1 MAEITSSDGV
11 IKKIQEFDE
20 YLDQSMEVLRSL
32 RGIKEDVEKQSLS
45 FAQKSEQLSQ
55 YEKNLSTLWEK
66 AQIVSQEIDEILS
79 PIRKEKDELQ
89 RLDKK
94 ITEGLAEQD
103 ATIRSTIEQGLNVQ
117 AELIRQE
124 MVKLNQAQTEFHQR
138 ADAFFKSFLKYANK
152 ELEKHRDAQQAFQT
166 KIDEATEATRKEME
180 SKIADFLYKQNA
192 LVVNLSQQIDS
203 YQRLTESLKSALDI
217 QSRQVAYLE
226 SQNSEHRQAAENIK
240 RDLKQQG
247 GEFDTKLKELREDH
261 ILNLEKENAQMKSA
275 LNDLSTKLSNIKFKK
290 LLGL

>member
-1 MAEITSSDGV
+1 MAEITNSDAV

-45 FAQKSEQLSQ
+45 FAQKSEQLNQ

-66 AQIVSQEIDEILS
+66 AQMVSQEIDEILS

-89 RLDKK
+89 SLDQR

-103 ATIRSTIEQGLNVQ
+103 ATIRSRIEQGLNVQ

-124 MVKLNQAQTEFHQR
+124 MVKLNQTQTEFHQR

-152 ELEKHRDAQQAFQT
+152 ELEKHRNAEQAFQT
-166 KIDEATEATRKEME
+166 KIGEGIEATRKEME

-203 YQRLTESLKSALDI
+203 YQRLTESLKSALDM
-217 QSRQVAYLE
+217 QSRQIAYLE
-226 SQNSEHRQAAENIK
+226 SQNSEHRQAVGNIK

-261 ILNLEKENAQMKSA
+261 ILNLEKENAQMKSV
-275 LNDLSTKLSNIKFKK
+275 LNDISAKLSNMKFKK

>member
-32 RGIKEDVEKQSLS
+32 RGIKEDIEKQSIS
-45 FAQKSEQLSQ
+45 FVQKSEQLSQ

-124 MVKLNQAQTEFHQR
+124 MVKLNQTQTEFHQR

-152 ELEKHRDAQQAFQT
+152 ELEKHHDAQQAFQT
-166 KIDEATEATRKEME
+166 KIGEGIEATRKEME
-180 SKIADFLYKQNA
+180 SRIADFLYKQNA
-192 LVVNLSQQIDS
+192 LVANLSQQIDS
-203 YQRLTESLKSALDI
+203 YQRLTESLKSALDT
-217 QSRQVAYLE
+217 QSRKITYLE
-226 SQNSEHRQAAENIK
+226 SKNSEHRQAVENIK

-247 GEFDTKLKELREDH
+247 EEFDTKLKELREDH
-261 ILNLEKENAQMKSA
+261 ILNLEKENAQMKVE

>member
-1 MAEITSSDGV
+1 MAEITTSDAV
-11 IKKIQEFDE
+11 IKKIQELDE

-32 RGIKEDVEKQSLS
+32 RGIKEDVEKESLS
-45 FAQKSEQLSQ
+45 VSQKSEQLSQ

-94 ITEGLAEQD
+94 ITDGLAEQD
-103 ATIRSTIEQGLNVQ
+103 ATIRSTIEQGLTVQ
-117 AELIRQE
+117 GELIRQE
-124 MVKLNQAQTEFHQR
+124 IVKLNQAQTEFHQR
-138 ADAFFKSFLKYANK
+138 ADAFFKSFLKYTNK
-152 ELEKHRDAQQAFQT
+152 ELEKHRSAQQAFQT
-166 KIDEATEATRKEME
+166 KIGEEIEATRKEME
-180 SKIADFLYKQNA
+180 SRIADFLYKQNA

-203 YQRLTESLKSALDI
+203 YQRLTESLKSALDM
-217 QSRQVAYLE
+217 QGRQIAHLE
-226 SQNSEHRQAAENIK
+226 SQNSEHRQAIGNIK
-240 RDLKQQG
+240 NGLKQQEE
-247 GEFDTKLKELREDH
+247 EFDTKLKELREDH

>member
-124 MVKLNQAQTEFHQR
+124 MVKLNQVQTKFHQR
-138 ADAFFKSFLKYANK
+138 ADAFFKSFLKYTNK

-166 KIDEATEATRKEME
+166 KIGEGIEATRKEME
-180 SKIADFLYKQNA
+180 SRIADFLYKQNA

-275 LNDLSTKLSNIKFKK
+275 LNDLSTKLNNIKFKK

>member
-124 MVKLNQAQTEFHQR
+124 MVKLNQVQTKFHQR
-138 ADAFFKSFLKYANK
+138 ADAFFKSFLKYTNK
-152 ELEKHRDAQQAFQT
+152 ELEKQCDAQQAFQT
-166 KIDEATEATRKEME
+166 KIGEGIEATRKEME
-180 SKIADFLYKQNA
+180 SRIADFLYKQNA

-247 GEFDTKLKELREDH
+247 GEFDTKPGFPQTPMALTDEAVVLFAE
-261 ILNLEKENAQMKSA
+261 NLSS
-275 LNDLSTKLSNIKFKK
+275 STCVM
-290 LLGL
+290 

>member
-1 MAEITSSDGV
+1 MSEITSSDGV

-45 FAQKSEQLSQ
+45 FSQKSEQLSQ
-55 YEKNLSTLWEK
+55 YEKNLSTLREK

-180 SKIADFLYKQNA
+180 SRIADFLYKQNA

-203 YQRLTESLKSALDI
+203 YQRLTESLKSALDM
-217 QSRQVAYLE
+217 QSRQIAHLE

-247 GEFDTKLKELREDH
+247 REFDTKLKELCEDH
-261 ILNLEKENAQMKSA
+261 ILNLEKENAQMRAA

>member
-138 ADAFFKSFLKYANK
+138 ADAFFKSFLKYTNK

-166 KIDEATEATRKEME
+166 KIGEGIEATRKEME
-180 SKIADFLYKQNA
+180 SRIADFLYKQNA

>member
-124 MVKLNQAQTEFHQR
+124 MVKLNQVQTKFHQR
-138 ADAFFKSFLKYANK
+138 ADAFFKSFLKYTNK

-166 KIDEATEATRKEME
+166 KIGEGIEATRKEME
-180 SKIADFLYKQNA
+180 SRIADFLYKQNA

-203 YQRLTESLKSALDI
+203 YQRLTESLKSALDM
-217 QSRQVAYLE
+217 QSRQIAHLE

>member
-1 MAEITSSDGV
+1 MAEITTSDGV

-45 FAQKSEQLSQ
+45 FSKKSGQLSQ

-124 MVKLNQAQTEFHQR
+124 MVKLNQTQTEFHQR

-152 ELEKHRDAQQAFQT
+152 ELEKHHDAQQAFQT
-166 KIDEATEATRKEME
+166 KMSEGIEATRKEME
-180 SKIADFLYKQNA
+180 SRIADFLYKQNA
-192 LVVNLSQQIDS
+192 LVANLSQQIDS
-203 YQRLTESLKSALDI
+203 YQRLTESLKSALDM
-217 QSRQVAYLE
+217 QSRQIAHLE
-226 SQNSEHRQAAENIK
+226 SQNFEHRQAIENIK
-240 RDLKQQG
+240 NGLKQQG
-247 GEFDTKLKELREDH
+247 EEFDTKLKELREDH
-261 ILNLEKENAQMKSA
+261 ILNLEKENAQMKSL

>member
-124 MVKLNQAQTEFHQR
+124 MVKLNQVQTKFHQR
-138 ADAFFKSFLKYANK
+138 ADAFFKSFLKYTNK

-166 KIDEATEATRKEME
+166 KIGEGIEATRKEME
-180 SKIADFLYKQNA
+180 SRIADFLYKQNA

-203 YQRLTESLKSALDI
+203 YQRLTESLKSALDM
-217 QSRQVAYLE
+217 QSRQIAHLE

-275 LNDLSTKLSNIKFKK
+275 LNDLSTKLNNIKFKK

>member
-45 FAQKSEQLSQ
+45 FSQKSEQLSQ
-55 YEKNLSTLWEK
+55 YEKNLSTLREK

-203 YQRLTESLKSALDI
+203 YQRLTESLKSALDM
-217 QSRQVAYLE
+217 QSRQIAHLE

-261 ILNLEKENAQMKSA
+261 ILNLEKENAQISQRSMTSVQNSA
-275 LNDLSTKLSNIKFKK
+275 I
-290 LLGL
+290 

>member
-45 FAQKSEQLSQ
+45 FSQKSEQLSQ
-55 YEKNLSTLWEK
+55 YEKNLSTLREK

-180 SKIADFLYKQNA
+180 SRIADFLYKQNA

-203 YQRLTESLKSALDI
+203 YQRLTESLKSALDM
-217 QSRQVAYLE
+217 QSRQIAHLE

-247 GEFDTKLKELREDH
+247 REFDTKLKELCEDH
-261 ILNLEKENAQMKSA
+261 ILNLEKENAQMRAA

>member
-180 SKIADFLYKQNA
+180 SRIADFLYKQNA

-203 YQRLTESLKSALDI
+203 YQRLTESLKSALDM
-217 QSRQVAYLE
+217 QSRQIAHLE

-247 GEFDTKLKELREDH
+247 REFDTKLKELCEDH
-261 ILNLEKENAQMKSA
+261 ILNLEKENAQMRAA

>member
-1 MAEITSSDGV
+1 MAEITSSEGV

-66 AQIVSQEIDEILS
+66 AQNVSQEINEILS

-89 RLDKK
+89 RLDEK

-103 ATIRSTIEQGLNVQ
+103 VTIRSTIEQGLSVQ

-152 ELEKHRDAQQAFQT
+152 ELEKQHDAQQTFQN
-166 KIDEATEATRKEME
+166 KLGEAIETTRKEME

-203 YQRLTESLKSALDI
+203 YQRLTESLRSTLEVQTGKI
-217 QSRQVAYLE
+217 TYLE
-226 SQNSEHRQAAENIK
+226 SENSEHRQATESTK

-247 GEFDTKLKELREDH
+247 EEFDTKLRQLREDH
-261 ILNLEKENAQMKSA
+261 VLNLEKENAQMKSA

>member
-124 MVKLNQAQTEFHQR
+124 MVKLNQVQTKFHQR
-138 ADAFFKSFLKYANK
+138 ADAFFKSFLKYTNK

-166 KIDEATEATRKEME
+166 KIGEGIEATRKEME
-180 SKIADFLYKQNA
+180 SRIADFLYKQNA